1 MAERRMFA
9 KTIIDSDAFLDLPI
23 SAQALYFHLAM
34 RADDE
39 GFINKPR
46 AIMNM
51 IGAKNDD
58 MTLLINK
65 KFVIIFD
72 SGVIVIKHWK
82 IHNYIQPSRLKETK
96 YKFEKASL
104 FLDENSAYSTHP
116 QDCQQS
122 ANSLPTECQ
131 QDDSKLLTQV
141 RLGEDRLGKD
151 KTDSRSETD
160 TETDFDRFWSV
171 YPKKVG
177 KEAARKAFAKVKVPV
192 DVLIDAVEKQKQG
205 EQWNRDGGRFIPN
218 PSTWL
223 NQGRWDDDVIETT
236 AQETDPQGRNFKV
249 SGDPSKW
256 GRDESFTGAIQDLL
270 SGK

>member
-58 MTLLINK
+58 MNLLINR

-72 SGVIVIKHWK
+72 SGIIVIKHWK

-104 FLDENSAYSTHP
+104 YLDENNAYSTHP

-122 ANSLPTECQ
+122 VNSLPADCQ
-131 QDDSKLLTQV
+131 QNDGKRCKQVSLGKDRLSKDS
-141 RLGEDRLGKD
+141 LGEDRERG
-151 KTDSRSETD
+151 
-160 TETDFDRFWSV
+160 
-171 YPKKVG
+171 P
-177 KEAARKAFAKVKVPV
+177 
-192 DVLIDAVEKQKQG
+192 G
-205 EQWNRDGGRFIPN
+205 EEEEPW
-218 PSTWL
+218 
-223 NQGRWDDDVIETT
+223 
-236 AQETDPQGRNFKV
+236 
-249 SGDPSKW
+249 
-256 GRDESFTGAIQDLL
+256 
-270 SGK
+270 